1 LNDGGVILL
10 HDYYPKGRALFP
22 DGNVISGPYRAL
34 ERVIKEN
41 PKIEVKPLGAL
52 PWETKLGSH
61 MTSLA
66 LVTRR
71 A

>member
-1 LNDGGVILL
+1 VILL
-10 HDYYPKGRALFP
+10 HDYYPGARPLFP
-22 DGNVISGPYRAL
+22 DGNIISGPYRAL
-34 ERVIKEN
+34 ERIIREN
-41 PKIEVKPLGAL
+41 PSIEVRPLGAL

-71 A
+71 INKKK